1 MKIAHISDIH
11 IRNYRYHYEYE
22 QVFEQLYAK
31 LEELKPDLIVNT
43 GDTAH
48 TKLNLSPSY
57 FDMAVRMFER
67 LADIAP
73 YHIILGNHDLNLRNL
88 SKIDAVSPLVA
99 ALDHPNIHFHK
110 YSAEVDIGNNFCFH
124 VLSIVDEENWTL
136 PADMDKVHI
145 ALFHGSVA
153 GVQTST
159 GWTMTHGD
167 INLDRLTEYDYALLG
182 DIHKPNQPLDK
193 EGRIRY
199 AGSLVQ
205 QNFGESEEKGFLL
218 WDIKDADTFK
228 VKHYALENPKPFV
241 TINLT
246 KKGKIPA
253 KAKIPE
259 GCRLRLVTEVN
270 LPMDIIKRT
279 IELAKTKYKPE
290 TINFHSKVV
299 GNRKG
304 GDDASNTVFK
314 DDLRSVEVQE
324 GLIQDYLKD
333 YELEEETLQ
342 QIFALNQKYNK
353 LVTEEEEVSRNVHWS
368 VKSLEW
374 DNLFNYGEANTID
387 FNNLEGTVGIFGK
400 NFSGK
405 SSIVDSFLYT
415 LFNTTSKNERKNLNI
430 INQNKENGRGSVSI
444 DIGTDTYHVERTSEK
459 YEKKLKGNITTEAK
473 TNIEFYKVDNI
484 TGEETPLNGD
494 TRAQT
499 DKNIRSVFGSI
510 EDFLLT
516 SMGSQLESL
525 AYINEGS
532 TKRKEILAKFL
543 DLEVFEKKFKKAK
556 DDAADLRVALKKMK
570 DRDFVTELKEKRKEL
585 ALSETK
591 IDIKKRENEDLKELT
606 LGFREN
612 ILALET
618 KINSIPDEIIEIQE
632 VLEEIKE
639 KKEELD
645 SISNKEKDYMDEIAE
660 KLEFVKKFENFQK
673 VFDIEDALKNKEF
686 GEDMISELD
695 SFSRDIEVLE
705 IKFNNQSKK
714 ASLLNEVPCG
724 PKYSS
729 CKFIKDAYN
738 ASSQLENTKVALNE
752 LKLSKG
758 QKQAELDNLEHDK
771 NIERINGY
779 IKAKEKKNKYEK
791 QVKDIRLD
799 IERNKTRSLQI
810 NNDLN
815 NLIEKREEYEENK
828 DAIEN
833 LQFLVKEKK
842 KLKHIVSTNEIAVE
856 KASEDLLDLYK
867 ANGSLEQQYK
877 QIELEQKEHDTL
889 NKSFSTYD
897 LYMKCVHSNG
907 IAYDLIK
914 QSLPILNQEIQK
926 ILSNVVEFEVMFEN
940 DDNKLDILIKHPKY
954 EARPIEMGSGAE
966 KTIAAMAIRL
976 ALLNVSTL
984 PKGDVF
990 ILDEPGTALDEENME
1005 GFIRILDII
1014 KSEFKTI
1021 FLISHLEVLKDI
1033 VDKQIIINKEDG
1045 YAKVNE

>member
-110 YSAEVDIGNNFCFH
+110 YSAEVDVGGGFCFH

-136 PADMDKVHI
+136 PTDMDKVNI

-167 INLDRLTEYDYALLG
+167 ISLDRLTEYDYALLG
-182 DIHKPNQPLDK
+182 DIHKPNQELDK

-218 WDIKDADTFK
+218 WDIKDVDNFK

-259 GCRLRLVTEVN
+259 GCRLRLVSETN
-270 LPMDIIKRT
+270 LPMDVIKRT

-290 TINFHSKVV
+290 TTNFYSKVV
-299 GNRKG
+299 GKRNS
-304 GDDASNTVFK
+304 DDAISTVFK

-368 VKSLEW
+368 VKNLEW
-374 DNLFNYGEANTID
+374 DNLFNYGEGNSID
-387 FNNLEGTVGIFGK
+387 FNNLEGIVGIFGK

-405 SSIVDSFLYT
+405 SSIIDSFLYT
-415 LFNTTSKNERKNLNI
+415 LFNTTSKNERKNLNV
-430 INQNKENGRGSVSI
+430 INQNKDNGKGSVAI
-444 DIGTDTYHVERTSEK
+444 DIGTDTYHIERTSEK

-473 TNIEFYKVDNI
+473 TNIEFYKVDNL

-510 EDFLLT
+510 DDFLLT
-516 SMGSQLESL
+516 SMGSQIDSL

-556 DDAADLRVALKKMK
+556 DDAADLRVAIKKMK
-570 DRDFVTELKEKRKEL
+570 DREFGTELKDKRKEL
-585 ALSETK
+585 AINEAK
-591 IDIKKRENEDLKELT
+591 IDVQKRETEQIKEQT
-606 LGFREN
+606 QEFYESVT
-612 ILALET
+612 ALET
-618 KINSIPDEIIEIQE
+618 KISSIPDEIIEIQE
-632 VLEEIKE
+632 VLDEIKE
-639 KKEELD
+639 NKQELQ

-660 KLEFVKKFENFQK
+660 KLEFVKKFEAFQN
-673 VFDIEDALKNKEF
+673 VFNIDEALKNKQL
-686 GEDMISELD
+686 GEDLSSEID
-695 SFSRDIEVLE
+695 SLMRDVEVLE
-705 IKFNNQSKK
+705 LKFNNQSKK

-729 CKFIKDAYN
+729 CKFIKDAYD
-738 ASSQLENTKVALNE
+738 ASSKVENTKVALKE
-752 LKLSKG
+752 LRMSKE
-758 QKQAELDNLEHDK
+758 QKQADLIDLDHEK
-771 NIERINGY
+771 NNERIE
-779 IKAKEKKNKYEK
+779 KFTRAKEKKNKYEK
-791 QVKDIRLD
+791 QVKDIKLD
-799 IERNKTRSLQI
+799 IERNKIRSLQI
-810 NNDLN
+810 NNNLN
-815 NLIEKREEYEENK
+815 DLIEKREKYEENK
-828 DAIEN
+828 EAIEN
-833 LQFLVKEKK
+833 LQLLIKEKK
-842 KLKHIVSTNEIAVE
+842 KLEKIIDTNNKAVE
-856 KASEDLLDLYK
+856 KSAEGLLELYK
-867 ANGSLEQQYK
+867 RNGSLEQQYK
-877 QIELEQKEHDTL
+877 QIEFEQKEYETL
-889 NKSFSTYD
+889 NTSFSTYD
-897 LYMKCVHSNG
+897 LYMKCMHSNG
-907 IAYDLIK
+907 IAYALIK

-926 ILSNVVEFEVMFEN
+926 ILSNVVDFEVMFDNE
-940 DDNKLDILIKHPKY
+940 DNKLDILIKHPKY
-954 EARPIEMGSGAE
+954 DSRPIEMGSGAE

-984 PKGDVF
+984 PVGDIM

-1014 KSEFKTI
+1014 KNEFKTI
-1021 FLISHLEVLKDI
+1021 FLISHLEVLKDV

>member
-88 SKIDAVSPLVA
+88 SKIDAISPLVT

-110 YSAEVDIGNNFCFH
+110 YSEEVDVGDGFCFH

-136 PADMDKVHI
+136 PTDMDKINI

-153 GVQTST
+153 GVKTST
-159 GWTMTHGD
+159 GWTMTQGD
-167 INLDRLTEYDYALLG
+167 ISLDRLTEYDYALLG
-182 DIHKPNQPLDK
+182 DIHKPNQELDK

-218 WDIKDADTFK
+218 WDIKDVDNFK
-228 VKHYALENPKPFV
+228 VNHYALENPKPFV

-246 KKGKIPA
+246 KKGKIPS

-259 GCRLRLVTEVN
+259 GCRLRLVSEAN

-279 IELAKTKYKPE
+279 IELAKTKYNPE
-290 TINFHSKVV
+290 TTNFYSKVV
-299 GNRKG
+299 GKRNS
-304 GDDASNTVFK
+304 DDTVNTVFK

-353 LVTEEEEVSRNVHWS
+353 LVTEEEEISRNVHWS
-368 VKSLEW
+368 VKNLEW
-374 DNLFNYGEANTID
+374 DNLFNYGEGNSID
-387 FNNLEGTVGIFGK
+387 FNNLEGIVGIFGK

-415 LFNTTSKNERKNLNI
+415 LFNTTSKNERKNLNV
-430 INQNKENGRGSVSI
+430 INQNKENGKGSVTI
-444 DIGTDTYHVERTSEK
+444 DIGTDTYHIERTSDK
-459 YEKKLKGNITTEAK
+459 YEKKLKGSTTTEAK
-473 TNIEFYKVDNI
+473 TNIEFYKVDNL

-510 EDFLLT
+510 DDFLLT
-516 SMGSQLESL
+516 SMGSQIDSL

-556 DDAADLRVALKKMK
+556 DDATDLRAAIKKMK
-570 DRDFVTELKEKRKEL
+570 DREFGTELKDKRKEL
-585 ALSETK
+585 AINEAK
-591 IDIKKRENEDLKELT
+591 IDIQKREAGQIKEQTQEFQESVSTLK
-606 LGFREN
+606 
-612 ILALET
+612 T
-618 KINSIPDEIIEIQE
+618 KIGSIPDEIIEIQE
-632 VLEEIKE
+632 VLEEIRENKQ
-639 KKEELD
+639 ELQG
-645 SISNKEKDYMDEIAE
+645 ISNKEKEYMDEIAE
-660 KLEFVKKFENFQK
+660 KLEFIKKFEAFQG
-673 VFDIEDALKNKEF
+673 VFNIDEALKNKQL
-686 GEDMISELD
+686 GEDLGSEID
-695 SFSRDIEVLE
+695 SLMRDVEVLE
-705 IKFNNQSKK
+705 LKFNNQSKK

-724 PKYSS
+724 PKFSS
-729 CKFIKDAYN
+729 CKFIKDAYG
-738 ASSQLENTKVALNE
+738 ASSKVENTKVALKE
-752 LKLSKG
+752 LRMSKG
-758 QKQAELDNLEHDK
+758 QKQADLIELDHEK
-771 NIERINGY
+771 NNERIE
-779 IKAKEKKNKYEK
+779 KFTRAKEKKNKYEK
-791 QVKDIRLD
+791 QVKDIKLD
-799 IERNKTRSLQI
+799 IERNKIKSLQ
-810 NNDLN
+810 LN
-815 NLIEKREEYEENK
+815 NNLDDLIEKREKYEDNK
-828 DAIEN
+828 EAIEN
-833 LQFLVKEKK
+833 LQLLIKEKK
-842 KLKHIVSTNEIAVE
+842 KLEKIIDTNNKAVE
-856 KASEDLLDLYK
+856 KSTEGLLELYK
-867 ANGSLEQQYK
+867 RNGSLEQQYK
-877 QIELEQKEHDTL
+877 QIDFEQKEYESL
-889 NKSFSTYD
+889 NTSFSTYD
-897 LYMKCVHSNG
+897 LYMKCMHSNG
-907 IAYDLIK
+907 IAYALIK

-926 ILSNVVEFEVMFEN
+926 ILSNVVDFEVMFDNE
-940 DDNKLDILIKHPKY
+940 DNKLDILIKHPKY
-954 EARPIEMGSGAE
+954 DSRPIEMGSGAE
-966 KTIAAMAIRL
+966 KTITAMAIRL

-984 PKGDVF
+984 PVGDIM

-1014 KSEFKTI
+1014 KNEFKTI
-1021 FLISHLEVLKDI
+1021 FLISHLEVLKDV

>member
-110 YSAEVDIGNNFCFH
+110 YSEEVDVGGGFCFH

-136 PADMDKVHI
+136 PTDMDKVHI

-167 INLDRLTEYDYALLG
+167 ISLDRLTEYDYAMLG
-182 DIHKPNQPLDK
+182 DIHKPNQELDK

-218 WDIKDADTFK
+218 WDIKDVDNFK

-259 GCRLRLVTEVN
+259 GCRLRLVSETN
-270 LPMDIIKRT
+270 LPMDVIKRT

-290 TINFHSKVV
+290 TTNFYSKVV
-299 GNRKG
+299 GKRNS
-304 GDDASNTVFK
+304 DDAISTVFK

-368 VKSLEW
+368 VKNLKW
-374 DNLFNYGEANTID
+374 DNLFNYGEGNSID
-387 FNNLEGTVGIFGK
+387 FNNLEGIVGIFGK

-415 LFNTTSKNERKNLNI
+415 LFNTTSKNERKNLNV
-430 INQNKENGRGSVSI
+430 INQNKDNGKGSVAI

-459 YEKKLKGNITTEAK
+459 YEKKLKGTITTEAK
-473 TNIEFYKVDNI
+473 TNIEFYKVDNL

-510 EDFLLT
+510 DDFLLT
-516 SMGSQLESL
+516 SMGSQIDSL

-556 DDAADLRVALKKMK
+556 DDAADLRVAIKKMK
-570 DRDFVTELKEKRKEL
+570 DREFGTELKDKRKEL
-585 ALSETK
+585 AINEAK
-591 IDIKKRENEDLKELT
+591 IDVQKRETEQIKEQT
-606 LGFREN
+606 QEFYESVT
-612 ILALET
+612 ALET
-618 KINSIPDEIIEIQE
+618 KISSIPDEIIEIQE
-632 VLEEIKE
+632 VLDEIKE
-639 KKEELD
+639 NKQELQ

-660 KLEFVKKFENFQK
+660 KLEFVKKFEAFQN
-673 VFDIEDALKNKEF
+673 VFNIDEALKNKQL
-686 GEDMISELD
+686 GEDLSSEID
-695 SFSRDIEVLE
+695 SLMRDVEVLE
-705 IKFNNQSKK
+705 LKFNNQSKK

-724 PKYSS
+724 PKFSS
-729 CKFIKDAYN
+729 CKFIKDAYD
-738 ASSQLENTKVALNE
+738 ASSKVENTKVALKE
-752 LKLSKG
+752 LRMSKE
-758 QKQAELDNLEHDK
+758 QKQADLIDLDHEK
-771 NIERINGY
+771 NNERIE
-779 IKAKEKKNKYEK
+779 KFTRAKEKKNKYEK
-791 QVKDIRLD
+791 QVKDIKLD
-799 IERNKTRSLQI
+799 IERNKIRSLQI
-810 NNDLN
+810 NNNLN
-815 NLIEKREEYEENK
+815 DLIEKREKYEENK
-828 DAIEN
+828 EAIEN
-833 LQFLVKEKK
+833 LQLLIKEKK
-842 KLKHIVSTNEIAVE
+842 KLEKIIDTNNKAVE
-856 KASEDLLDLYK
+856 KSAEGLLELYK
-867 ANGSLEQQYK
+867 RNGSLEQQYK
-877 QIELEQKEHDTL
+877 QIEFEQKEYETL
-889 NKSFSTYD
+889 NTSFSTYD
-897 LYMKCVHSNG
+897 LYMKCMHSNG
-907 IAYDLIK
+907 IAYALIK

-926 ILSNVVEFEVMFEN
+926 ILSNVVDFEVMFDNE
-940 DDNKLDILIKHPKY
+940 DNKLDILIKHPKY
-954 EARPIEMGSGAE
+954 DSRPIEMGSGAE

-984 PKGDVF
+984 PVGDIM

-1014 KSEFKTI
+1014 KNEFKTI
-1021 FLISHLEVLKDI
+1021 FLISHLEVLKDV

>member
-99 ALDHPNIHFHK
+99 ALDRPNIHFHK
-110 YSAEVDIGNNFCFH
+110 YSAEVDVGGGFCFH

-136 PADMDKVHI
+136 PTDMDKVNI

-167 INLDRLTEYDYALLG
+167 IRLDRLTEYDYALLG
-182 DIHKPNQPLDK
+182 DIHKPNQELDK

-218 WDIKDADTFK
+218 WDIKDVDNFK

-259 GCRLRLVTEVN
+259 GCRLRLVSETN
-270 LPMDIIKRT
+270 LPMDVIKRT

-290 TINFHSKVV
+290 TTNFYSKVV
-299 GNRKG
+299 GKRNS
-304 GDDASNTVFK
+304 DDAISTVFK

-368 VKSLEW
+368 VKNLEW
-374 DNLFNYGEANTID
+374 DNLFNYGEGNSID
-387 FNNLEGTVGIFGK
+387 FNNLEGIVGIFGK

-405 SSIVDSFLYT
+405 SSIIDSFLYT
-415 LFNTTSKNERKNLNI
+415 LFNTTSKNERKNLNV
-430 INQNKENGRGSVSI
+430 INQNKDNGKGSVAI
-444 DIGTDTYHVERTSEK
+444 DIGTDTYHIERTSEK

-473 TNIEFYKVDNI
+473 TNIEFYKVDNL

-510 EDFLLT
+510 DDFLLT
-516 SMGSQLESL
+516 SMGSQIDSL

-556 DDAADLRVALKKMK
+556 DDAADLRVAIKKMK
-570 DRDFVTELKEKRKEL
+570 DREFGTELKDKRKEL
-585 ALSETK
+585 AINEAK
-591 IDIKKRENEDLKELT
+591 IDVQKRETEQIKEQT
-606 LGFREN
+606 QEFYESVT
-612 ILALET
+612 ALET
-618 KINSIPDEIIEIQE
+618 KISSIPDEIIEIQE
-632 VLEEIKE
+632 VLDEIKE
-639 KKEELD
+639 NKQELQ

-660 KLEFVKKFENFQK
+660 KLEFIKKFESFQN
-673 VFDIEDALKNKEF
+673 VFNIDEALKNKQL
-686 GEDMISELD
+686 GEDLSSEID
-695 SFSRDIEVLE
+695 SLMRDVEVLE
-705 IKFNNQSKK
+705 LKFNNQSKK

-729 CKFIKDAYN
+729 CKFIKDAYD
-738 ASSQLENTKVALNE
+738 ASSKVENTKVALKE
-752 LKLSKG
+752 LRMSKE
-758 QKQAELDNLEHDK
+758 QKQADLIDLDHEK
-771 NIERINGY
+771 NNERIE
-779 IKAKEKKNKYEK
+779 KFTRAKEKKNKYEK
-791 QVKDIRLD
+791 QVKDIKLD
-799 IERNKTRSLQI
+799 IERNKIRSLQI
-810 NNDLN
+810 NNNLN
-815 NLIEKREEYEENK
+815 DLIEKREKYEENK
-828 DAIEN
+828 EAIEN
-833 LQFLVKEKK
+833 LQLLIKEKK
-842 KLKHIVSTNEIAVE
+842 KLEKIIDTNNKAVE
-856 KASEDLLDLYK
+856 KSAEGLLELYK
-867 ANGSLEQQYK
+867 RNGSLEQQYK
-877 QIELEQKEHDTL
+877 QIEFEQKEYETL
-889 NKSFSTYD
+889 NTSFSTYD
-897 LYMKCVHSNG
+897 LYMKCMHSNG
-907 IAYDLIK
+907 IAYALIK

-926 ILSNVVEFEVMFEN
+926 ILSNVVDFEVMFDNE
-940 DDNKLDILIKHPKY
+940 DNKLDILIKHPKY
-954 EARPIEMGSGAE
+954 DSRPIEMGSGAE

-984 PKGDVF
+984 PVGDIM

-1014 KSEFKTI
+1014 KNEFKTI
-1021 FLISHLEVLKDI
+1021 FLISHLEVLKDV

>member
-88 SKIDAVSPLVA
+88 SKIDAISPLVT

-110 YSAEVDIGNNFCFH
+110 YSEEVDVGDGFCFH

-136 PADMDKVHI
+136 PTDMDKINI

-153 GVQTST
+153 GVKTST
-159 GWTMTHGD
+159 GWTMTQGD
-167 INLDRLTEYDYALLG
+167 ISLDRLTEYDYALLG
-182 DIHKPNQPLDK
+182 DIHKPNQELDK

-218 WDIKDADTFK
+218 WDIKDVDSFK

-246 KKGKIPA
+246 KKGKIPS

-259 GCRLRLVTEVN
+259 GCRLRLVSEAN
-270 LPMDIIKRT
+270 LPMDVVKRT

-290 TINFHSKVV
+290 TTNFYSKVV
-299 GNRKG
+299 GKRNS
-304 GDDASNTVFK
+304 DDAISTVFK

-333 YELEEETLQ
+333 YELEKDTLQ

-353 LVTEEEEVSRNVHWS
+353 LVTEEEEISRNVHWS
-368 VKSLEW
+368 VKKLEW
-374 DNLFNYGEANTID
+374 DNLFNYGEGNSID
-387 FNNLEGTVGIFGK
+387 FNNLEGIVGIFGK

-415 LFNTTSKNERKNLNI
+415 LFNTTSKNERKNLNV
-430 INQNKENGRGSVSI
+430 INQNKENAKGSVAI
-444 DIGTDTYHVERTSEK
+444 DIGTDTYHIERTSDK

-473 TNIEFYKVDNI
+473 TNIEFYKIDNL

-499 DKNIRSVFGSI
+499 DQNIRSVFGSI
-510 EDFLLT
+510 DDFLLT
-516 SMGSQLESL
+516 SMGSQIDSL

-556 DDAADLRVALKKMK
+556 DDATDLRVAIKKMK
-570 DRDFVTELKEKRKEL
+570 DREFGTELKDKRKEL
-585 ALSETK
+585 AINEAK
-591 IDIKKRENEDLKELT
+591 IDIQKREAGQIKEQTQEFQESVSTLK
-606 LGFREN
+606 
-612 ILALET
+612 T
-618 KINSIPDEIIEIQE
+618 KIGSIPDEIIEIQE

-639 KKEELD
+639 NKQELQG
-645 SISNKEKDYMDEIAE
+645 ISNKEKEYMDEIAE
-660 KLEFVKKFENFQK
+660 KLEFIKKFEAFQN
-673 VFDIEDALKNKEF
+673 VFNIDEALKNKQL
-686 GEDMISELD
+686 GEDLGSEID
-695 SFSRDIEVLE
+695 SLIRDVEVLE
-705 IKFNNQSKK
+705 LKFNNQSKK

-724 PKYSS
+724 PKFSS
-729 CKFIKDAYN
+729 CKFIKDAYD
-738 ASSQLENTKVALNE
+738 ASSKVDNTKVALKE
-752 LKLSKG
+752 LRMSKG
-758 QKQAELDNLEHDK
+758 QKQADLIELDHVK
-771 NIERINGY
+771 NNERIE
-779 IKAKEKKNKYEK
+779 KFTRAKERKNKYEK
-791 QVKDIRLD
+791 QVKDIKLD
-799 IERNKTRSLQI
+799 IERNKIKSLQI
-810 NNDLN
+810 NNNLN
-815 NLIEKREEYEENK
+815 DLIEKREKYEDNK
-828 DAIEN
+828 EAIEN
-833 LQFLVKEKK
+833 LQLLIKEKR
-842 KLKHIVSTNEIAVE
+842 KLEKIIDTNDKAVE
-856 KASEDLLDLYK
+856 KSAEGLLELYK
-867 ANGSLEQQYK
+867 RNGSLEQQYK
-877 QIELEQKEHDTL
+877 QIEFEQKEYETL
-889 NKSFSTYD
+889 NTSFSTYD
-897 LYMKCVHSNG
+897 LYMKCMHSNG
-907 IAYDLIK
+907 IAYALIK

-926 ILSNVVEFEVMFEN
+926 ILSNVVDFEVMFDNE
-940 DDNKLDILIKHPKY
+940 DNKLDILIKHPKY
-954 EARPIEMGSGAE
+954 DSRPIEMGSGAE
-966 KTIAAMAIRL
+966 KTITAMAIRL

-984 PKGDVF
+984 PVGDIM

-1014 KSEFKTI
+1014 KNEFKTI
-1021 FLISHLEVLKDI
+1021 FLISHLEVLKDV

>member
-73 YHIILGNHDLNLRNL
+73 YHIILGNHNLNLRNL

-110 YSAEVDIGNNFCFH
+110 YSAEVDVGGGFCFH

-136 PADMDKVHI
+136 PTDMDKVNI

-167 INLDRLTEYDYALLG
+167 ISLDRLTEYDYALLG
-182 DIHKPNQPLDK
+182 DIHKPNQELDK

-218 WDIKDADTFK
+218 WDIKDVDNFK

-259 GCRLRLVTEVN
+259 GCRLRLVSETN
-270 LPMDIIKRT
+270 LPMDVIKRT

-290 TINFHSKVV
+290 TTNFYSKVV
-299 GNRKG
+299 GKRNS
-304 GDDASNTVFK
+304 DDAISTVFK

-368 VKSLEW
+368 VKNLEW
-374 DNLFNYGEANTID
+374 DNLFNYGEGNSID
-387 FNNLEGTVGIFGK
+387 FNNLEGIVGIFGK

-405 SSIVDSFLYT
+405 SSIIDSFLYT
-415 LFNTTSKNERKNLNI
+415 LFNTTSKNERKNLNV
-430 INQNKENGRGSVSI
+430 INQNKDNGKGSVAI
-444 DIGTDTYHVERTSEK
+444 DIGTDTYHIERTSEK

-473 TNIEFYKVDNI
+473 TNIEFYKVDNL

-510 EDFLLT
+510 DDFLLT
-516 SMGSQLESL
+516 SMGSQIDSL

-556 DDAADLRVALKKMK
+556 DDAADLRVAIKKMK
-570 DRDFVTELKEKRKEL
+570 DREFGTELKDKRKEL
-585 ALSETK
+585 AINEAK
-591 IDIKKRENEDLKELT
+591 IDVQKRETEQIKEQT
-606 LGFREN
+606 QEFYESVT
-612 ILALET
+612 ALET
-618 KINSIPDEIIEIQE
+618 KISSIPDEIIEIQE
-632 VLEEIKE
+632 VLDEIKE
-639 KKEELD
+639 NKQELQ

-660 KLEFVKKFENFQK
+660 KLEFVKKFEAFQN
-673 VFDIEDALKNKEF
+673 VFNIDEALKNKQL
-686 GEDMISELD
+686 GEDLSSEID
-695 SFSRDIEVLE
+695 SLMRDVEVLE
-705 IKFNNQSKK
+705 LKFNNQSKK

-729 CKFIKDAYN
+729 CKFIKDAYD
-738 ASSQLENTKVALNE
+738 ASSKVENTKVALKE
-752 LKLSKG
+752 LRMSKE
-758 QKQAELDNLEHDK
+758 QKQADLIDLDHEK
-771 NIERINGY
+771 NNERIE
-779 IKAKEKKNKYEK
+779 KFTRAKEKKNKYEK
-791 QVKDIRLD
+791 QVKDIKLD
-799 IERNKTRSLQI
+799 IERNKIRSLQI
-810 NNDLN
+810 NNNLN
-815 NLIEKREEYEENK
+815 DLIEKREKYEENK
-828 DAIEN
+828 EAIEN
-833 LQFLVKEKK
+833 LQLLIKEKK
-842 KLKHIVSTNEIAVE
+842 KLEKIIDTNNKAVE
-856 KASEDLLDLYK
+856 KSAEGLLELYK
-867 ANGSLEQQYK
+867 RNGSLEQQYK
-877 QIELEQKEHDTL
+877 QIEFEQKEYETL
-889 NKSFSTYD
+889 NTSFSTYD
-897 LYMKCVHSNG
+897 LYMKCMHSNG
-907 IAYDLIK
+907 IAYALIK

-926 ILSNVVEFEVMFEN
+926 ILSNVVDFEVMFDNE
-940 DDNKLDILIKHPKY
+940 DNKLDILIKHPKY
-954 EARPIEMGSGAE
+954 DSRPIEMGSGAE

-984 PKGDVF
+984 PVGDIM

-1014 KSEFKTI
+1014 KNEFKTI
-1021 FLISHLEVLKDI
+1021 FLISHLEVLKDV

>member
-110 YSAEVDIGNNFCFH
+110 YSAEVDVGGGFCFH

-136 PADMDKVHI
+136 PTDMDKVNI

-167 INLDRLTEYDYALLG
+167 ISLDRLTEYDYAMLG
-182 DIHKPNQPLDK
+182 DIHKPNQELDK

-218 WDIKDADTFK
+218 WDIKDVDNFK
-228 VKHYALENPKPFV
+228 VKHYSLENPKPFV

-259 GCRLRLVTEVN
+259 GCRLRLVSETN
-270 LPMDIIKRT
+270 LPMDVIKRT

-290 TINFHSKVV
+290 TTNFYSKVV
-299 GNRKG
+299 GKRNS
-304 GDDASNTVFK
+304 DDAISTVFK

-333 YELEEETLQ
+333 YELEEEMLQ

-368 VKSLEW
+368 VKNLEW
-374 DNLFNYGEANTID
+374 DNLFNYGEGNSID
-387 FNNLEGTVGIFGK
+387 FNNLEGIVGIFGK

-405 SSIVDSFLYT
+405 SSIIDSFLYT
-415 LFNTTSKNERKNLNI
+415 LFNTTSKNERKNLNV
-430 INQNKENGRGSVSI
+430 INQNKDNGKGSVAI
-444 DIGTDTYHVERTSEK
+444 DIGTDTYHIERTSDK

-473 TNIEFYKVDNI
+473 TNIEFYKVDNL

-510 EDFLLT
+510 DDFLLT
-516 SMGSQLESL
+516 SMGSQIDSL
-525 AYINEGS
+525 AYITEGS

-556 DDAADLRVALKKMK
+556 DDAADLRVAIKKMK
-570 DRDFVTELKEKRKEL
+570 DREFGTELKDKRKEL
-585 ALSETK
+585 AINEAK
-591 IDIKKRENEDLKELT
+591 IDVQKRETEQIKEQT
-606 LGFREN
+606 QEFYESVS
-612 ILALET
+612 ALET
-618 KINSIPDEIIEIQE
+618 KISSIPDEIIEIQE
-632 VLEEIKE
+632 VLDEIKE
-639 KKEELD
+639 NKQELQ

-660 KLEFVKKFENFQK
+660 KLEFVKKFEAFQN
-673 VFDIEDALKNKEF
+673 VFNIDEALKNKQL
-686 GEDMISELD
+686 GEDLSSEID
-695 SFSRDIEVLE
+695 SLMRDVEVLE
-705 IKFNNQSKK
+705 LKFNNQSKK

-724 PKYSS
+724 PKFSS
-729 CKFIKDAYN
+729 CKFIKDAYD
-738 ASSQLENTKVALNE
+738 ASSKVENTKVALKE
-752 LKLSKG
+752 LRLSKE
-758 QKQAELDNLEHDK
+758 QKQADLIDLDHEK
-771 NIERINGY
+771 NNERIE
-779 IKAKEKKNKYEK
+779 KFTRAKEKKNKYEK
-791 QVKDIRLD
+791 QVKDIKLD
-799 IERNKTRSLQI
+799 IERNKIRSLQI
-810 NNDLN
+810 NNNLN
-815 NLIEKREEYEENK
+815 DLIEKREKYEENK
-828 DAIEN
+828 EAIEN
-833 LQFLVKEKK
+833 LQLLIKEKK
-842 KLKHIVSTNEIAVE
+842 KLEKIIDTNNKAVE
-856 KASEDLLDLYK
+856 KSAEGLLELYK
-867 ANGSLEQQYK
+867 RNGSLEQQYK
-877 QIELEQKEHDTL
+877 QIEFEQKEYETL
-889 NKSFSTYD
+889 NTSFSTYD
-897 LYMKCVHSNG
+897 LYMKCMHSNG
-907 IAYDLIK
+907 IAYALIK

-926 ILSNVVEFEVMFEN
+926 ILSNVVDFEVMFDNE
-940 DDNKLDILIKHPKY
+940 DNKLDILIKHPKY
-954 EARPIEMGSGAE
+954 DSRPIEMGSGAE

-984 PKGDVF
+984 PVGDIM

-1014 KSEFKTI
+1014 KNEFKTI
-1021 FLISHLEVLKDI
+1021 FLISHLEVLKDV

>member
-67 LADIAP
+67 LANIAP
-73 YHIILGNHDLNLRNL
+73 LHIILGNHDLNLRNL
-88 SKIDAVSPLVA
+88 SKIDAVSPLVE
-99 ALDHPNIHFHK
+99 ALNHSDIHFHK

-136 PADMDKVHI
+136 PTDMDKVNI

-153 GVQTST
+153 GVKTST

-167 INLDRLTEYDYALLG
+167 ISLDRLTEYDYALLG

-218 WDIKDADTFK
+218 WDIKDVDNFD
-228 VKHYALENPKPFV
+228 VKHYALENPKPFI

-246 KKGKIPA
+246 KKGKIPT

-299 GNRKG
+299 GNRKD

-324 GLIQDYLKD
+324 GLIKDYLKD
-333 YELEEETLQ
+333 YELEEDTLQ

-353 LVTEEEEVSRNVHWS
+353 LVTEEEEVGRNVHWS

-430 INQNKENGRGSVSI
+430 INQNKENGRGRVSI
-444 DIGTDTYHVERTSEK
+444 DIGTNTYHIERTSEK

-473 TNIEFYKVDNI
+473 TNIEFYKVDNL

-570 DRDFVTELKEKRKEL
+570 DRDFGTELKDKRKEL

-591 IDIKKRENEDLKELT
+591 IDIQKRENEELKDQIKEFKDNVT
-606 LGFREN
+606 L
-612 ILALET
+612 LET
-618 KINSIPDEIIEIQE
+618 KINSTPDEIIEIQE
-632 VLEEIKE
+632 VLDEIKE
-639 KKEELD
+639 KKNELRD
-645 SISNKEKDYMDEIAE
+645 ISNKEKDYMDEIAE
-660 KLEFVKKFENFQK
+660 KLEFVKKFESFQE
-673 VFDIEDALKNKEF
+673 VFDIDTALGNREL
-686 GEDMISELD
+686 GEEMLSELD
-695 SFSRDIEVLE
+695 SFERDIEVLE

-738 ASSQLENTKVALNE
+738 ASSQLDNTKVALNS

-758 QKQAELDNLEHDK
+758 QKQADLDKLEHDK
-771 NIERINGY
+771 NIERIDKY
-779 IKAKEKKNKYEK
+779 KKAKEKKNKYEK
-791 QVKDIRLD
+791 EVKDIRLN

-810 NNDLN
+810 NNDLESLVN
-815 NLIEKREEYEENK
+815 KREEYEENK

-833 LQFLVKEKK
+833 LQFLIKEKK
-842 KLKHIVSTNEIAVE
+842 KLEKIVKTNEEAAN
-856 KASEDLLDLYK
+856 KAAEGLLELYK
-867 ANGSLEQQYK
+867 LNGSLEQQYK
-877 QIELEQKEHDTL
+877 QIEIEQKEYDVL
-889 NKSFSTYD
+889 NTSFSTYD

-940 DDNKLDILIKHPKY
+940 DDNKLDISIKHPKY
-954 EARPIEMGSGAE
+954 DARPIEMGSGAE

-1014 KSEFKTI
+1014 KNEFKTI

>member
-110 YSAEVDIGNNFCFH
+110 YSAEVDVGGGFCFH

-136 PADMDKVHI
+136 PTDMDKVNI

-167 INLDRLTEYDYALLG
+167 ISLDRLTEYDYALLG
-182 DIHKPNQPLDK
+182 DIHKPNQELDK

-218 WDIKDADTFK
+218 WDIKDVDNFK

-259 GCRLRLVTEVN
+259 GCRLRLVSETN
-270 LPMDIIKRT
+270 LPMDVIKRT

-290 TINFHSKVV
+290 TTNFYSKVV
-299 GNRKG
+299 GKRNS
-304 GDDASNTVFK
+304 DDAISTVFK

-368 VKSLEW
+368 VKNLEW
-374 DNLFNYGEANTID
+374 DNLFNYGEGNSID
-387 FNNLEGTVGIFGK
+387 FNNLEGIVGIFGK

-405 SSIVDSFLYT
+405 SSIIDSFLYT
-415 LFNTTSKNERKNLNI
+415 LFNTTSKNERKNLNV
-430 INQNKENGRGSVSI
+430 INQNKDNGKGSVAI
-444 DIGTDTYHVERTSEK
+444 DIGTDTYHIERTSEK

-473 TNIEFYKVDNI
+473 TNIEFYKVDNL

-510 EDFLLT
+510 DDFLLT
-516 SMGSQLESL
+516 SMGSQIDSL

-556 DDAADLRVALKKMK
+556 DDAADLRVAIKKMK
-570 DRDFVTELKEKRKEL
+570 DREFGTELKDKRKEL
-585 ALSETK
+585 AINEAK
-591 IDIKKRENEDLKELT
+591 IDVQKRETEQIKEQT
-606 LGFREN
+606 QEFYESVT
-612 ILALET
+612 ALET
-618 KINSIPDEIIEIQE
+618 KISSIPDEIIEIQE
-632 VLEEIKE
+632 VLDEIKE
-639 KKEELD
+639 NKQELQ
-645 SISNKEKDYMDEIAE
+645 SISNKEKGYMDEIAE
-660 KLEFVKKFENFQK
+660 KLEFVKKFEAFQN
-673 VFDIEDALKNKEF
+673 VFDIDEALKNKQL
-686 GEDMISELD
+686 GEDLSSEID
-695 SFSRDIEVLE
+695 SLMRDVEVLE
-705 IKFNNQSKK
+705 LKFNNQSKK

-724 PKYSS
+724 PKFSS
-729 CKFIKDAYN
+729 CKFIKDAYD
-738 ASSQLENTKVALNE
+738 ASSKVENTKVALKE
-752 LKLSKG
+752 LRMSKE
-758 QKQAELDNLEHDK
+758 QKQADLIDLDHEK
-771 NIERINGY
+771 NNERIE
-779 IKAKEKKNKYEK
+779 KFTRAKEKKNKYEK
-791 QVKDIRLD
+791 QVKDIKLG
-799 IERNKTRSLQI
+799 IERNKIRSLQI
-810 NNDLN
+810 NNNLN
-815 NLIEKREEYEENK
+815 DLIEKREKYEENK
-828 DAIEN
+828 EAIEN
-833 LQFLVKEKK
+833 LQLLIKEKK
-842 KLKHIVSTNEIAVE
+842 KLEKIIDTNNKAVE
-856 KASEDLLDLYK
+856 KSAEGLLELYK
-867 ANGSLEQQYK
+867 RNGSLEQQYK
-877 QIELEQKEHDTL
+877 QIEFEQKEYETL
-889 NKSFSTYD
+889 NTSFSTYD
-897 LYMKCVHSNG
+897 LYMKCMHSNG
-907 IAYDLIK
+907 IAYALIK

-926 ILSNVVEFEVMFEN
+926 ILSNVVDFEVMFDNE
-940 DDNKLDILIKHPKY
+940 DNKLDILIKHPKY
-954 EARPIEMGSGAE
+954 DSRPIEMGSGAE

-984 PKGDVF
+984 PVGDIM

-1014 KSEFKTI
+1014 KNEFKTI
-1021 FLISHLEVLKDI
+1021 FLISHLEVLKDV

>member
-110 YSAEVDIGNNFCFH
+110 YSEEVDVGGGFCFH

-136 PADMDKVHI
+136 PTDMDKVHI

-167 INLDRLTEYDYALLG
+167 ISLDRLTEYDYAMLG
-182 DIHKPNQPLDK
+182 DIHKPNQELDK

-218 WDIKDADTFK
+218 WDIKDVDNFK

-259 GCRLRLVTEVN
+259 GCRLRLVSETN
-270 LPMDIIKRT
+270 LPMDVIKRT

-290 TINFHSKVV
+290 TTNFYSKVV
-299 GNRKG
+299 GKRNS
-304 GDDASNTVFK
+304 DDAISTVFK

-333 YELEEETLQ
+333 YELEEEMLQ

-368 VKSLEW
+368 VKNLEW
-374 DNLFNYGEANTID
+374 DNLFNYGEGNSID
-387 FNNLEGTVGIFGK
+387 FNNLEGIVGIFGK

-415 LFNTTSKNERKNLNI
+415 LFNTTSKNERKNLNV
-430 INQNKENGRGSVSI
+430 INQNKDNGKGSVAI

-459 YEKKLKGNITTEAK
+459 YEKKLKGTITTEAK
-473 TNIEFYKVDNI
+473 TNIEFYKVDNL

-510 EDFLLT
+510 DDFLLT
-516 SMGSQLESL
+516 SMGSQIDSL

-556 DDAADLRVALKKMK
+556 DDAADLRVAIKKMK
-570 DRDFVTELKEKRKEL
+570 DREFGTELKDKRKEL
-585 ALSETK
+585 AINEAK
-591 IDIKKRENEDLKELT
+591 IDVQKRETEQIKEQT
-606 LGFREN
+606 QEFYESVT
-612 ILALET
+612 ALET
-618 KINSIPDEIIEIQE
+618 KISSIPDEIIEIQE
-632 VLEEIKE
+632 VLDEIKE
-639 KKEELD
+639 NKQELQ

-660 KLEFVKKFENFQK
+660 KLEFVKKFEAFQN
-673 VFDIEDALKNKEF
+673 VFNIDEALKNKQL
-686 GEDMISELD
+686 GEDLSSEID
-695 SFSRDIEVLE
+695 SLMRDVEVLE
-705 IKFNNQSKK
+705 LKFNNQSKK

-724 PKYSS
+724 PKFSS
-729 CKFIKDAYN
+729 CKFIKDAYD
-738 ASSQLENTKVALNE
+738 ASSKVENTKVALKE
-752 LKLSKG
+752 LRMSKE
-758 QKQAELDNLEHDK
+758 QKQADLIDLDHEK
-771 NIERINGY
+771 NNERIE
-779 IKAKEKKNKYEK
+779 KFTRAKEKKNKYEK
-791 QVKDIRLD
+791 QVKDIKLD
-799 IERNKTRSLQI
+799 IERNKIRSLQI
-810 NNDLN
+810 NNNLN
-815 NLIEKREEYEENK
+815 DLIEKREKYEENK
-828 DAIEN
+828 EAIEN
-833 LQFLVKEKK
+833 LQLLIKEKK
-842 KLKHIVSTNEIAVE
+842 KLEKIIDTNNKAVE
-856 KASEDLLDLYK
+856 KSAEGLLELYK
-867 ANGSLEQQYK
+867 RNGSLEQQYK
-877 QIELEQKEHDTL
+877 QIEFEQKEYETL
-889 NKSFSTYD
+889 NTSFSTYD
-897 LYMKCVHSNG
+897 LYMKCMHSNG
-907 IAYDLIK
+907 IAYALIK

-926 ILSNVVEFEVMFEN
+926 ILSNVVDFEVMFDNE
-940 DDNKLDILIKHPKY
+940 DNKLDILIKHPKY
-954 EARPIEMGSGAE
+954 DSRPIEMGSGAE

-984 PKGDVF
+984 PVGDIM

-1014 KSEFKTI
+1014 KNEFKTI
-1021 FLISHLEVLKDI
+1021 FLISHLEVLKDV

>member
-88 SKIDAVSPLVA
+88 SKIDAISPLVT

-110 YSAEVDIGNNFCFH
+110 YSEEVDVGDGFCFH

-136 PADMDKVHI
+136 PTDMDKINI

-153 GVQTST
+153 GVKTST
-159 GWTMTHGD
+159 GWTMTQGD
-167 INLDRLTEYDYALLG
+167 ISLDRLTEYDYALLG
-182 DIHKPNQPLDK
+182 DIHKPNQELDK

-218 WDIKDADTFK
+218 WDIKDVDSFK

-246 KKGKIPA
+246 KKGKIPS

-259 GCRLRLVTEVN
+259 GCRLRLVSEAN
-270 LPMDIIKRT
+270 LPMDVVKRT

-290 TINFHSKVV
+290 TTNFYSKVV
-299 GNRKG
+299 GKRNS
-304 GDDASNTVFK
+304 DDAISTVFK

-333 YELEEETLQ
+333 YELEKDTLQ

-353 LVTEEEEVSRNVHWS
+353 LVTEEEEISRNVHWS
-368 VKSLEW
+368 VKKLEW
-374 DNLFNYGEANTID
+374 DNLFNYGEGNSID
-387 FNNLEGTVGIFGK
+387 FNNLEGIVGIFGK

-415 LFNTTSKNERKNLNI
+415 LFNTTSKNERKNLNV
-430 INQNKENGRGSVSI
+430 INQNKENAKGSVAI
-444 DIGTDTYHVERTSEK
+444 DIGTDTYHIERTSDK

-473 TNIEFYKVDNI
+473 TNIEFYKIDNL

-499 DKNIRSVFGSI
+499 DQNIRSVFGSI
-510 EDFLLT
+510 DDFLLT
-516 SMGSQLESL
+516 SMGSQIDSL

-556 DDAADLRVALKKMK
+556 DDATDLRVAIKKMK
-570 DRDFVTELKEKRKEL
+570 DREFGTELKDKRKEL
-585 ALSETK
+585 AINEAK
-591 IDIKKRENEDLKELT
+591 IDIQKREAGQIKEQTQEFQESVSTLK
-606 LGFREN
+606 
-612 ILALET
+612 T
-618 KINSIPDEIIEIQE
+618 KIGSIPDEIIEIQE

-639 KKEELD
+639 NKQELQG
-645 SISNKEKDYMDEIAE
+645 ISNKEKEYMDEIAE
-660 KLEFVKKFENFQK
+660 KLEFIKKFEAFQN
-673 VFDIEDALKNKEF
+673 VFNIDEALKNKQL
-686 GEDMISELD
+686 GEDLGSEID
-695 SFSRDIEVLE
+695 SLIRDVEVLE
-705 IKFNNQSKK
+705 LKFNNQSKK

-724 PKYSS
+724 PKFSS
-729 CKFIKDAYN
+729 CKFIKDAYD
-738 ASSQLENTKVALNE
+738 ASSKVENTKVALKE
-752 LKLSKG
+752 LRMSKG
-758 QKQAELDNLEHDK
+758 QKQADLIELDHVK
-771 NIERINGY
+771 NNERIE
-779 IKAKEKKNKYEK
+779 KFTRAKERKNKYEK
-791 QVKDIRLD
+791 QVKDIKLD
-799 IERNKTRSLQI
+799 IERNKIKSLQI
-810 NNDLN
+810 NNNLN
-815 NLIEKREEYEENK
+815 DLIEKREKYEDNK
-828 DAIEN
+828 EAIEN
-833 LQFLVKEKK
+833 LQLLIKEKR
-842 KLKHIVSTNEIAVE
+842 KLEKIIDTNDKAVE
-856 KASEDLLDLYK
+856 KSAEGLLELYK
-867 ANGSLEQQYK
+867 RNGSLEQQYK
-877 QIELEQKEHDTL
+877 QIEFEQKEYETL
-889 NKSFSTYD
+889 NTSFSTYD
-897 LYMKCVHSNG
+897 LYMKCMHSNG
-907 IAYDLIK
+907 IAYALIK

-926 ILSNVVEFEVMFEN
+926 ILSNVVDFEVMFDNE
-940 DDNKLDILIKHPKY
+940 DNKLDILIKHPKY
-954 EARPIEMGSGAE
+954 DSRPIEMGSGAE
-966 KTIAAMAIRL
+966 KTITAMAIRL

-984 PKGDVF
+984 PVGDIM

-1014 KSEFKTI
+1014 KNEFKTI
-1021 FLISHLEVLKDI
+1021 FLISHLEVLKDV

>member
-67 LADIAP
+67 LANIAP
-73 YHIILGNHDLNLRNL
+73 LHIILGNHDLNLRNL
-88 SKIDAVSPLVA
+88 SKIDAVSPLVE
-99 ALDHPNIHFHK
+99 ALNHSDIHFHK

-136 PADMDKVHI
+136 PTDMDKVHI

-167 INLDRLTEYDYALLG
+167 ISLDRLTEYDYALLG

-246 KKGKIPA
+246 KKGKIPS

-324 GLIQDYLKD
+324 GLIKDYLKD

-473 TNIEFYKVDNI
+473 TNIEFYKVDNL

-570 DRDFVTELKEKRKEL
+570 DRDFNTELKEKRKEL

-591 IDIKKRENEDLKELT
+591 IDIQKRENEELKDQIKEFKDNVVL
-606 LGFREN
+606 
-612 ILALET
+612 LET

-632 VLEEIKE
+632 VLDEIKE
-639 KKEELD
+639 NKQELD

-660 KLEFVKKFENFQK
+660 KLEFIEKFENFQK
-673 VFDIEDALKNKEF
+673 VFDIEEALKNKER
-686 GEDMISELD
+686 GQEMQSALD
-695 SFSRDIEVLE
+695 SFERDIEVLE
-705 IKFNNQSKK
+705 IRYNNQSKK

-738 ASSQLENTKVALNE
+738 ASSELGNTKVALND

-758 QKQAELDNLEHDK
+758 QKQADLDNLEHDK

-791 QVKDIRLD
+791 QVKDIKLN

-815 NLIEKREEYEENK
+815 TLIKKREEYEENK

-833 LQFLVKEKK
+833 LQFLIKEKK
-842 KLKHIVSTNEIAVE
+842 KLEKVVKTNEEAAN
-856 KASEDLLDLYK
+856 KAAEGLLELYK
-867 ANGSLEQQYK
+867 INGSLEQQYK
-877 QIELEQKEHDTL
+877 QIEFEQKEYDTL
-889 NKSFSTYD
+889 NTSFSTYD

-1014 KSEFKTI
+1014 KNEFKTI

>member
-99 ALDHPNIHFHK
+99 ALSHPDIHFHK
-110 YSAEVDIGNNFCFH
+110 YSAEVDIGNGFCFH

-136 PADMDKVHI
+136 PTSMDKVNI

-153 GVQTST
+153 GVKTST

-167 INLDRLTEYDYALLG
+167 ISLDRLTEYDYVLLG
-182 DIHKPNQPLDK
+182 DIHKPNQELDK

-218 WDIKDADTFK
+218 WDIEDVDNFK

-246 KKGKIPA
+246 KKGKIPS

-259 GCRLRLVTEVN
+259 GCRLRLVSEAN
-270 LPMDIIKRT
+270 LPMDVIKRT
-279 IELAKTKYKPE
+279 IELAKTKYNPE
-290 TINFHSKVV
+290 TTNFYSKVV
-299 GNRKG
+299 GKRNSE
-304 GDDASNTVFK
+304 DAINTVFK

-353 LVTEEEEVSRNVHWS
+353 LVTEEEEISRNVHWS
-368 VKSLEW
+368 VKNLEW
-374 DNLFNYGEANTID
+374 DNLFNYGEGNSID
-387 FNNLEGTVGIFGK
+387 FNNLEGIVGIFGK

-415 LFNTTSKNERKNLNI
+415 LFNTTSKNERKNLNV
-430 INQNKENGRGSVSI
+430 INQNKENGKGSVAI
-444 DIGTDTYHVERTSEK
+444 DIGTDTYHIERTSDK
-459 YEKKLKGNITTEAK
+459 YEKKLKGSITTEAK
-473 TNIEFYKVDNI
+473 TNIEFYKVDNL

-510 EDFLLT
+510 DDFLLT
-516 SMGSQLESL
+516 SMGSQIDSL

-556 DDAADLRVALKKMK
+556 DDAADLRVAIKKMK
-570 DRDFVTELKEKRKEL
+570 DREFGTELKDKRKEL
-585 ALSETK
+585 AINEAK
-591 IDIKKRENEDLKELT
+591 IDIQKREAGQIKEQTQEFQESVSTLK
-606 LGFREN
+606 
-612 ILALET
+612 T
-618 KINSIPDEIIEIQE
+618 KIGSIPDEIIEIQE

-639 KKEELD
+639 NKQQLQG
-645 SISNKEKDYMDEIAE
+645 ISSKEKEYMDEIAE
-660 KLEFVKKFENFQK
+660 KLEFIKKFEAFQD
-673 VFDIEDALKNKEF
+673 VFNIDEALKNKQL
-686 GEDMISELD
+686 GEDLGSEID
-695 SFSRDIEVLE
+695 SLMRDVEVLE
-705 IKFNNQSKK
+705 LKFNNQSKK

-724 PKYSS
+724 PKFSS
-729 CKFIKDAYN
+729 CKFIKDAYD
-738 ASSQLENTKVALNE
+738 ASSKVENTKVALKE
-752 LKLSKG
+752 LRMSKG
-758 QKQAELDNLEHDK
+758 RKQADLIELDHEK
-771 NIERINGY
+771 NNERIE
-779 IKAKEKKNKYEK
+779 KFTRAKERKNKYEK
-791 QVKDIRLD
+791 QVKDIKLD
-799 IERNKTRSLQI
+799 IERNKIKSLQI
-810 NNDLN
+810 NNNLN
-815 NLIEKREEYEENK
+815 DLIEKREKYEDNK
-828 DAIEN
+828 EAIEN
-833 LQFLVKEKK
+833 LQLLIKEKK
-842 KLKHIVSTNEIAVE
+842 KLEKIIDTNNKAVE
-856 KASEDLLDLYK
+856 KSAEGLLELYK
-867 ANGSLEQQYK
+867 RNGSLEQQYK
-877 QIELEQKEHDTL
+877 QIEFEQKEYETL
-889 NKSFSTYD
+889 NTSFSTYD
-897 LYMKCVHSNG
+897 LYMKCMHSNG
-907 IAYDLIK
+907 IAYALIK

-926 ILSNVVEFEVMFEN
+926 ILSNVVDFEVMFDNE
-940 DDNKLDILIKHPKY
+940 DNKLDILIKHPKY
-954 EARPIEMGSGAE
+954 DSRPIEMGSGAE
-966 KTIAAMAIRL
+966 KTITAMAIRL

-984 PKGDVF
+984 PVGDIM

-1014 KSEFKTI
+1014 KNEFKTI
-1021 FLISHLEVLKDI
+1021 FLISHLEVLKDV

>member
-110 YSAEVDIGNNFCFH
+110 YSEEVDVGGGFCFH
-124 VLSIVDEENWTL
+124 VLSIIDEENWTL
-136 PADMDKVHI
+136 PTDMDKVHI

-167 INLDRLTEYDYALLG
+167 ISLDRLTEYDYAMLG
-182 DIHKPNQPLDK
+182 DIHKPNQELDK

-218 WDIKDADTFK
+218 WDIKDVDNFK

-259 GCRLRLVTEVN
+259 GCRLRLVSETN
-270 LPMDIIKRT
+270 LPMDVIKRT

-290 TINFHSKVV
+290 TTNFYSKVV
-299 GNRKG
+299 GKRNS
-304 GDDASNTVFK
+304 DDAISTVFK

-353 LVTEEEEVSRNVHWS
+353 LVTEEEEISRNVHWS
-368 VKSLEW
+368 VKNLEW
-374 DNLFNYGEANTID
+374 DNLFNYGEGNSID

-415 LFNTTSKNERKNLNI
+415 LFNTTSKNERKNLNV
-430 INQNKENGRGSVSI
+430 INQNKDNGKGSVAI
-444 DIGTDTYHVERTSEK
+444 DIGTDTYHIERTSEK

-473 TNIEFYKVDNI
+473 TNIEFYKVDNL

-510 EDFLLT
+510 DDFLLT
-516 SMGSQLESL
+516 SMGSQIDSL

-556 DDAADLRVALKKMK
+556 DDAADLRVAIKKMK
-570 DRDFVTELKEKRKEL
+570 DREFGTELKDKRKEL
-585 ALSETK
+585 AINEAK
-591 IDIKKRENEDLKELT
+591 IDVQKRETEQIKEQT
-606 LGFREN
+606 QEFYESVT
-612 ILALET
+612 ALET
-618 KINSIPDEIIEIQE
+618 KISSIPDEIIEIQE
-632 VLEEIKE
+632 VLDEIKE
-639 KKEELD
+639 NKQELQ

-660 KLEFVKKFENFQK
+660 KLEFVKKFEAFQN
-673 VFDIEDALKNKEF
+673 VFNIDEALKNKQL
-686 GEDMISELD
+686 GEDLSSEID
-695 SFSRDIEVLE
+695 SLMRDVEVLE
-705 IKFNNQSKK
+705 LKFNNQSKK

-724 PKYSS
+724 PKFSS
-729 CKFIKDAYN
+729 CKFIKDAYD
-738 ASSQLENTKVALNE
+738 ASSKVENTKVALKE
-752 LKLSKG
+752 LRLSKE
-758 QKQAELDNLEHDK
+758 QKQADLIDLDHEK
-771 NIERINGY
+771 NNERIE
-779 IKAKEKKNKYEK
+779 KFTRAKEKKNKYEK
-791 QVKDIRLD
+791 QVKDIKLD
-799 IERNKTRSLQI
+799 IERNKIRTLQI
-810 NNDLN
+810 NNNLN
-815 NLIEKREEYEENK
+815 DLIEKREKYEENK
-828 DAIEN
+828 EAIEN
-833 LQFLVKEKK
+833 LQLLIKEKK
-842 KLKHIVSTNEIAVE
+842 KLEKIIDTNNKAVE
-856 KASEDLLDLYK
+856 KSAEGLLELYK
-867 ANGSLEQQYK
+867 RNGSLEQQYK
-877 QIELEQKEHDTL
+877 QIEFEQKEYETL
-889 NKSFSTYD
+889 NTSFSTYD
-897 LYMKCVHSNG
+897 LYMKCMHSNG
-907 IAYDLIK
+907 IAYALIK

-926 ILSNVVEFEVMFEN
+926 ILSNVVDFEVMFDNE
-940 DDNKLDILIKHPKY
+940 DNKLDILIKHPKY
-954 EARPIEMGSGAE
+954 DSRPIEMGSGAE

-984 PKGDVF
+984 PVGDIM

-1014 KSEFKTI
+1014 KNEFKTI
-1021 FLISHLEVLKDI
+1021 FLISHLEVLKDV

>member
-110 YSAEVDIGNNFCFH
+110 YSAEVDVGGGFCFH

-136 PADMDKVHI
+136 PTDMDKVNI

-167 INLDRLTEYDYALLG
+167 ISLDRLTEYDYALLG
-182 DIHKPNQPLDK
+182 DIHKPNQELDK

-218 WDIKDADTFK
+218 WDIKDVDNFK

-259 GCRLRLVTEVN
+259 GCRLRLVSETN
-270 LPMDIIKRT
+270 LPMDVIKRT

-290 TINFHSKVV
+290 TTNFYSKVV
-299 GNRKG
+299 GKRNS
-304 GDDASNTVFK
+304 DDAISTVFK

-333 YELEEETLQ
+333 YELEEEMLQ

-368 VKSLEW
+368 VKNLEW
-374 DNLFNYGEANTID
+374 DNLFNYGEGNSID
-387 FNNLEGTVGIFGK
+387 FNNLEGIVGIFGK

-405 SSIVDSFLYT
+405 SSIIDSFLYT
-415 LFNTTSKNERKNLNI
+415 LFNTTSKNERKNLNV
-430 INQNKENGRGSVSI
+430 INQNKDNGKGSVAI
-444 DIGTDTYHVERTSEK
+444 DIGTDTYHIERTSDK

-473 TNIEFYKVDNI
+473 TNIEFYKIDNL

-510 EDFLLT
+510 DDFLLT
-516 SMGSQLESL
+516 SMGSQIDSL

-556 DDAADLRVALKKMK
+556 DDAADLRVAIKKMK
-570 DRDFVTELKEKRKEL
+570 DREFGTELKDKRKEL
-585 ALSETK
+585 AINEAK
-591 IDIKKRENEDLKELT
+591 IDVQKRETEQIKEQT
-606 LGFREN
+606 QEFYESVT
-612 ILALET
+612 ALET
-618 KINSIPDEIIEIQE
+618 KISSIPDEIIEIQE
-632 VLEEIKE
+632 VLDEIKE
-639 KKEELD
+639 NKQELQ
-645 SISNKEKDYMDEIAE
+645 SISNKEKGYMDEIAE
-660 KLEFVKKFENFQK
+660 KLEFVKKFEAFQN
-673 VFDIEDALKNKEF
+673 VFDIDEALKNKQL
-686 GEDMISELD
+686 GEDLSSEID
-695 SFSRDIEVLE
+695 SLMRDVEVLE
-705 IKFNNQSKK
+705 LKFNNQSKK

-724 PKYSS
+724 PKFSS
-729 CKFIKDAYN
+729 CKFIKDAYD
-738 ASSQLENTKVALNE
+738 ASSKVENTKVALKE
-752 LKLSKG
+752 LRMSKE
-758 QKQAELDNLEHDK
+758 QKQADLIDLDHEK
-771 NIERINGY
+771 NNERIE
-779 IKAKEKKNKYEK
+779 KFTRAKEKKNKYEK
-791 QVKDIRLD
+791 QVKDIKLD
-799 IERNKTRSLQI
+799 IERNKIRSLQI
-810 NNDLN
+810 NNNLN
-815 NLIEKREEYEENK
+815 DLIEKREKYEENK
-828 DAIEN
+828 EAIEN
-833 LQFLVKEKK
+833 LQLLIKEKK
-842 KLKHIVSTNEIAVE
+842 KLEKIIDTNNKAVE
-856 KASEDLLDLYK
+856 KSAEGLLELYK
-867 ANGSLEQQYK
+867 RNGSLEQQYK
-877 QIELEQKEHDTL
+877 QIEFEQKEYETL
-889 NKSFSTYD
+889 NTSFSTYD
-897 LYMKCVHSNG
+897 LYMKCMHSNG
-907 IAYDLIK
+907 IAYALIK

-926 ILSNVVEFEVMFEN
+926 ILSNVVDFEVMFDNE
-940 DDNKLDILIKHPKY
+940 DNKLDILIKHPKY
-954 EARPIEMGSGAE
+954 DSRPIEMGSGAE

-984 PKGDVF
+984 PVGDIM

-1014 KSEFKTI
+1014 KNEFKTI
-1021 FLISHLEVLKDI
+1021 FLISHLEVLKDV

>member
-136 PADMDKVHI
+136 PTDMDKVHI

-673 VFDIEDALKNKEF
+673 VFDIDDALKNKEF

-799 IERNKTRSLQI
+799 IERNKIKSLQI

>member
-88 SKIDAVSPLVA
+88 SKIDAISPLVT

-110 YSAEVDIGNNFCFH
+110 YSEEVDVGDGFCFH

-136 PADMDKVHI
+136 PTDMDKINI

-153 GVQTST
+153 GVKTST
-159 GWTMTHGD
+159 GWTMTQGD
-167 INLDRLTEYDYALLG
+167 ISLDRLTEYDYALLG
-182 DIHKPNQPLDK
+182 DIHKPNQELDK

-218 WDIKDADTFK
+218 WDIKDVDNFK
-228 VKHYALENPKPFV
+228 VNHYALENPKPFV

-246 KKGKIPA
+246 KKGKIPS

-259 GCRLRLVTEVN
+259 GCRLRLVSEAN

-279 IELAKTKYKPE
+279 IELAKTKYNPE
-290 TINFHSKVV
+290 TTNFYSKVV
-299 GNRKG
+299 GKRNS
-304 GDDASNTVFK
+304 DDTVNTVFK

-353 LVTEEEEVSRNVHWS
+353 LVTEEEEISRNVHWS
-368 VKSLEW
+368 VKNLEW
-374 DNLFNYGEANTID
+374 DNLFNYGEGNSID
-387 FNNLEGTVGIFGK
+387 FNNLEGIVGIFGK

-415 LFNTTSKNERKNLNI
+415 LFNTTSKNERKNLNV
-430 INQNKENGRGSVSI
+430 INQNKENGKGSVTI
-444 DIGTDTYHVERTSEK
+444 DIGTDTYHIERTSDK
-459 YEKKLKGNITTEAK
+459 YEKKLKGSTTTEAK
-473 TNIEFYKVDNI
+473 TNIEFYKVDNL

-510 EDFLLT
+510 DDFLLT
-516 SMGSQLESL
+516 SMGSQIDSL

-556 DDAADLRVALKKMK
+556 DDATDLRAAIKKMK
-570 DRDFVTELKEKRKEL
+570 DREFGTELKDKRKEL
-585 ALSETK
+585 AINEAK
-591 IDIKKRENEDLKELT
+591 IDIQKREAGQIKEQTQEFQESVSTLK
-606 LGFREN
+606 
-612 ILALET
+612 T
-618 KINSIPDEIIEIQE
+618 KIGSIPDEIIEIQE

-639 KKEELD
+639 NKQELQG
-645 SISNKEKDYMDEIAE
+645 ISNKEKEYMDEIAE
-660 KLEFVKKFENFQK
+660 KLEFIKKFEAFQG
-673 VFDIEDALKNKEF
+673 VFNIDEALKNKQL
-686 GEDMISELD
+686 GEDLGSEID
-695 SFSRDIEVLE
+695 SLMRDVEVLE
-705 IKFNNQSKK
+705 LKFNNQSKK

-724 PKYSS
+724 PKFSS
-729 CKFIKDAYN
+729 CKFIKDAYD
-738 ASSQLENTKVALNE
+738 ASSKVDNTKVALKE
-752 LKLSKG
+752 LRMSKG
-758 QKQAELDNLEHDK
+758 QKQADLIELDHEK
-771 NIERINGY
+771 NNERIE
-779 IKAKEKKNKYEK
+779 KFTRAKEKKNKYEK
-791 QVKDIRLD
+791 QVKDIKLD
-799 IERNKTRSLQI
+799 IERNKIKSLQ
-810 NNDLN
+810 LN
-815 NLIEKREEYEENK
+815 NNLDDLIEKREKYEDNK
-828 DAIEN
+828 EAIEN
-833 LQFLVKEKK
+833 LQLLIKEKK
-842 KLKHIVSTNEIAVE
+842 KLEKIIDTNNKAVE
-856 KASEDLLDLYK
+856 KSTEGLLELYK
-867 ANGSLEQQYK
+867 RNGSLEQQYK
-877 QIELEQKEHDTL
+877 QIDFEQKEYESL
-889 NKSFSTYD
+889 NTSFSTYD
-897 LYMKCVHSNG
+897 LYMKCMHSNG
-907 IAYDLIK
+907 IAYALIK

-926 ILSNVVEFEVMFEN
+926 ILSNVVDFEVMFDNE
-940 DDNKLDILIKHPKY
+940 DNKLDILIKHPKY
-954 EARPIEMGSGAE
+954 DSRPIEMGSGAE
-966 KTIAAMAIRL
+966 KTITAMAIRL

-984 PKGDVF
+984 PVGDIM

-1014 KSEFKTI
+1014 KNEFKTI
-1021 FLISHLEVLKDI
+1021 FLISHLEVLKDV

>member
-1 MKIAHISDIH
+1 
-11 IRNYRYHYEYE
+11 
-22 QVFEQLYAK
+22 
-31 LEELKPDLIVNT
+31 
-43 GDTAH
+43 
-48 TKLNLSPSY
+48 
-57 FDMAVRMFER
+57 
-67 LADIAP
+67 
-73 YHIILGNHDLNLRNL
+73 
-88 SKIDAVSPLVA
+88 
-99 ALDHPNIHFHK
+99 
-110 YSAEVDIGNNFCFH
+110 
-124 VLSIVDEENWTL
+124 
-136 PADMDKVHI
+136 
-145 ALFHGSVA
+145 
-153 GVQTST
+153 
-159 GWTMTHGD
+159 MTHGD
-167 INLDRLTEYDYALLG
+167 ISLDRLTEYDYALLG

-246 KKGKIPA
+246 KKGKIPS

-324 GLIQDYLKD
+324 GLIKDYLKD
-333 YELEEETLQ
+333 YELEEDTLQ

-473 TNIEFYKVDNI
+473 TNIEFYKVDNL

-606 LGFREN
+606 SGFREN
-612 ILALET
+612 ILALQT

-673 VFDIEDALKNKEF
+673 VFDIEDALKNKEL

-758 QKQAELDNLEHDK
+758 QKQADLDNLEHDK

-791 QVKDIRLD
+791 QVKDIRLN
-799 IERNKTRSLQI
+799 IERNKIRSLQI

-815 NLIEKREEYEENK
+815 TLIEKREEYEENK

-833 LQFLVKEKK
+833 LQFLIKEKK
-842 KLKHIVSTNEIAVE
+842 KLEKIASTNEVAVE
-856 KASEDLLDLYK
+856 KASEDLLELYK
-867 ANGSLEQQYK
+867 TNGSLEQQYK
-877 QIELEQKEHDTL
+877 QIEFEQKEYDTL
-889 NKSFSTYD
+889 NTSFSTYD

-1005 GFIRILDII
+1005 GFVRILDMV
-1014 KSEFKTI
+1014 KNYFKTVI
-1021 FLISHLEVLKDI
+1021 LISHLDSLKDC
-1033 VDKQIIINKEDG
+1033 VDMQINIEKQNG
-1045 YAKVNE
+1045 YAKVRI

>member
-110 YSAEVDIGNNFCFH
+110 YSAEVDVGGGFCFH

-136 PADMDKVHI
+136 PTDMDKVNI

-167 INLDRLTEYDYALLG
+167 ISLDRLTEYDYALLG
-182 DIHKPNQPLDK
+182 DIHKPNQELDK

-218 WDIKDADTFK
+218 WDIKDVDNFK

-259 GCRLRLVTEVN
+259 GCRLRLVSETN
-270 LPMDIIKRT
+270 LPMDVIKRT

-290 TINFHSKVV
+290 TTNFYSKVV
-299 GNRKG
+299 GKRNS
-304 GDDASNTVFK
+304 DDAISTVFK

-333 YELEEETLQ
+333 YELEEEMLQ

-368 VKSLEW
+368 VKNLEW
-374 DNLFNYGEANTID
+374 DNLFNYGEGNSID
-387 FNNLEGTVGIFGK
+387 FNNLEGIVGIFGK

-405 SSIVDSFLYT
+405 SSIIDSFLYT
-415 LFNTTSKNERKNLNI
+415 LFNTTSKNERKNLNV
-430 INQNKENGRGSVSI
+430 INQNKDNGKGSVAI
-444 DIGTDTYHVERTSEK
+444 DIGTDTYHIERTSDK

-473 TNIEFYKVDNI
+473 TNIEFYKVDNL

-510 EDFLLT
+510 DDFLLT
-516 SMGSQLESL
+516 SMGSQIDSL

-556 DDAADLRVALKKMK
+556 DDAADLRVAIKKMK
-570 DRDFVTELKEKRKEL
+570 DREFGTELKDKRKEL
-585 ALSETK
+585 AINEAK
-591 IDIKKRENEDLKELT
+591 IDVQKRETEQIKEQT
-606 LGFREN
+606 QEFYESVT
-612 ILALET
+612 ALET
-618 KINSIPDEIIEIQE
+618 KISSIPDEIIEIQE
-632 VLEEIKE
+632 VLDKIKE
-639 KKEELD
+639 NNQELQ
-645 SISNKEKDYMDEIAE
+645 SISNKEKGYMDEISE
-660 KLEFVKKFENFQK
+660 KLEFVKKFEAFQN
-673 VFDIEDALKNKEF
+673 VFDIDEALKNKQL
-686 GEDMISELD
+686 GEDLSSEID
-695 SFSRDIEVLE
+695 SLMRDVEVLE
-705 IKFNNQSKK
+705 LKFNNQSKK

-729 CKFIKDAYN
+729 CKFIKDAYD
-738 ASSQLENTKVALNE
+738 ASSKVENTKVALKE
-752 LKLSKG
+752 LRMSKE
-758 QKQAELDNLEHDK
+758 QKQADLIDLDHEK
-771 NIERINGY
+771 NNERIE
-779 IKAKEKKNKYEK
+779 KFTRAKEKKNKYEK
-791 QVKDIRLD
+791 QVKDIKLD
-799 IERNKTRSLQI
+799 IERNKIRSLQI
-810 NNDLN
+810 NNNLN
-815 NLIEKREEYEENK
+815 DLIEKREKYEENK
-828 DAIEN
+828 EAIEN
-833 LQFLVKEKK
+833 LQLLIKEKK
-842 KLKHIVSTNEIAVE
+842 KLEKIIDTNNKAVE
-856 KASEDLLDLYK
+856 KSAEGLLELYK
-867 ANGSLEQQYK
+867 RNGSLEQQYK
-877 QIELEQKEHDTL
+877 QIEFEQKEYETL
-889 NKSFSTYD
+889 NTSFSTYD
-897 LYMKCVHSNG
+897 LYMKCMHSNG
-907 IAYDLIK
+907 IAYALIK

-926 ILSNVVEFEVMFEN
+926 ILSNVVDFEVMFDNE
-940 DDNKLDILIKHPKY
+940 DNKLDILIKHPKY
-954 EARPIEMGSGAE
+954 DSRPIEMGSGAE

-984 PKGDVF
+984 PVGDIM

-1014 KSEFKTI
+1014 KNEFKTI
-1021 FLISHLEVLKDI
+1021 FLISHLEVLKDV